1 MIIFDLTCKQEH
13 RFEGWF
19 NSLAT
24 YESQLEN
31 GLISCPHCGSV
42 EIRRVPSAPHLTK
55 PPVPSSAAEKAL
67 PAAPP
72 GMFAAYQQLMATIV
86 SNCEDVGTKFADE
99 ARKIHYMEAPL
110 RAIRGQASNEDYESL
125 RDEGIEVLRVPVVK
139 KEDLN

>member
-1 MIIFDLTCKQEH
+1 MIIFDLTCKQDH
-13 RFEGWF
+13 SFEGWF
-19 NSLAT
+19 HSLAT
-24 YESQLEN
+24 YESQLER

-55 PPVPSSAAEKAL
+55 PPMPSGAARKPL
-67 PAAPP
+67 PAAPQ
-72 GMFAAYQQLMATIV
+72 GTFAAYMKIVATIV

-110 RAIRGQASNEDYESL
+110 RAIRGQASNDDYESL
-125 RDEGIEVLRVPVVK
+125 RDEGIEVMRVPVVK